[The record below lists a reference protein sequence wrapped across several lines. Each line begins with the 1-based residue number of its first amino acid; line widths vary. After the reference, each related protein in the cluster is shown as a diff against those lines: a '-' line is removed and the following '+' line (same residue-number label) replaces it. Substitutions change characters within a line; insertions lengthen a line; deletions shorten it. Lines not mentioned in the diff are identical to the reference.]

1 MGSTSSKRA
10 YLSTVDIFQ
19 DLTPSDMEHLERITA
34 MVTCE
39 AGRGFYN
46 PDEPAEVLFILKRG
60 EVAISRVSPE
70 GKKLIVE
77 TLGPG
82 TIFGEMAIIGQRMHQ
97 TFAEALTECL
107 ICVMSRTD
115 VEKLMLADPRVAMR
129 LVRTL
134 SERLAQAEA
143 RIEEIAFKSAPA
155 RLASL
160 LLRIATE
167 TDWHGRRMLDGLT
180 HQQLAELT
188 GTHRET
194 VTLTLNQFK
203 KAGLVEISRR
213 RITLLDPDRMATIAK
228 A

>member
-1 MGSTSSKRA
+1 MGITTSKLA
-10 YLSTVDIFQ
+10 YLSMVDIFQ
-19 DLTPSDMEHLERITA
+19 DLTPSDMEHLERVTA

-39 AGRGFYN
+39 PGRVFYN
-46 PDEPAEVLFILKRG
+46 PDEPAEVLFILKHG
-60 EVAISRVSPE
+60 EVAVSRVSPE
-70 GKKLIVE
+70 GRKLIVE

-82 TIFGEMAIIGQRMHQ
+82 SVFGEMAILGQRMHQ
-97 TFAEALTECL
+97 TFAEAMTECL

-115 VEKLMLADPRVAMR
+115 VEELMLADPRVAMR
-129 LVRTL
+129 LVRVL

-143 RIEEIAFKSAPA
+143 RIEEMAFKGVPA

-167 TDWHGRRMLDGLT
+167 TDWRGRRLLDGLT

-203 KAGLVEISRR
+203 TAGLVEISRR
-213 RITLLDPDRMATIAK
+213 RITLLDTDRMARIAQ